1 MTIPQDSLLTRLG
14 RADVCCSDCGLRY
27 GKYSVGCSS
36 VYNGICDVCG
46 EAKPVTEVRD
56 YGYLSK
62 GINELKGNIKEQSK
76 VVASYMASVGPIMSD
91 TELEDALTPSYEQG
105 EIACMFT
112 EDEIGFLNEC
122 LDTIQKFHETLQPGT
137 FVKEDVDLFES
148 IEQKI
153 TELYDMNCV
162 RYELSPALK
171 KFNELYGTWGCE
183 SDAELAKWEVFR
195 DAFHAGADYS
205 KEVKVSN

>member
-1 MTIPQDSLLTRLG
+1 MSIPQDSLLTRLG
-14 RADVCCSDCGLRY
+14 RADVVCSDCGLRY

-36 VYNGICDVCG
+36 VYNGTCDVCG

-76 VVASYMASVGPIMSD
+76 VVASYMASVGPIMND
-91 TELEDALTPSYEQG
+91 DELEDCLKASYEQG

-122 LDTIQKFHETLQPGT
+122 LDTIQEHHPGL
-137 FVKEDVDLFES
+137 KENDLVEVTLFES
-148 IEQKI
+148 IEEKI
-153 TELYDMNCV
+153 TTLYDDFCV
-162 RYELSPALK
+162 KYDLSPALK
-171 KFNELYGTWGCE
+171 AYNAKYGTWGTE
-183 SDAELAKWEVFR
+183 SYDEMQRWEGFR
-195 DAFHAGADYS
+195 DAFVMLQGA
-205 KEVKVSN
+205 SND

>member
-112 EDEIGFLNEC
+112 EGEVAFLNEC
-122 LDTIQKFHETLQPGT
+122 LDVIVSNHESLTGHANNPA
-137 FVKEDVDLFES
+137 DVALFES

-153 TELYDMNCV
+153 TTLYDDYCV
-162 RYELSPALK
+162 KYELSPALK
-171 KFNELYGTWGCE
+171 AYNAKYGTWGSE
-183 SDAELAKWEVFR
+183 NDEEMKRWEGFR
-195 DAFHAGADYS
+195 DAFVMLEGG
-205 KEVKVSN
+205 KC

>member
-76 VVASYMASVGPIMSD
+76 KVADYMTSVGPD
-91 TELEDALTPSYEQG
+91 LEGADLDGPMSYEQG
-105 EIACMFT
+105 EIVCKFT
-112 EDEIGFLNEC
+112 EEEIAYLNES
-122 LDTIQKFHETLQPGT
+122 LDVLQENLQP
-137 FVKEDVDLFES
+137 EDTALFES
-148 IEQKI
+148 VEKKI
-153 TELYDMNCV
+153 TELWEMNCV
-162 RYELSPALK
+162 RFELSPALK
-171 KFNELYGTWGCE
+171 KFNELYGTWGHE
-183 SDAELAKWEVFR
+183 NEAEQAKWVVFR